1 MGTPTKIVKR
11 DGRVVPFD
19 QARIKRAIEKC
30 FRELPNQTKSDPQS
44 LADVVVELLSGELP
58 KVEQVQDIVER
69 VLQESGEF
77 EAAKRYILYRAEH
90 TKDRERRPIPD
101 SVKQAFKE
109 SESYFPTPLQQ
120 FQFYDKYSRF
130 NYNLGRRE
138 TWVETVDRAM
148 TFLIELSG
156 GQLDEKDYSD
166 IRTYILNMW
175 AMPSMRLIA
184 MAGKAAHRNN
194 ICIYNCFRGNTT
206 FVTDSGVKTLLE
218 KVGETENVLCAD
230 GRWRPAKVSQFG
242 RQDVFKITLMH
253 WNGGKHGDY
262 PIEVFATRNHRWI
275 LADGMETTELRV
287 GDKLLSTDFSK
298 TRESEDMDAVR
309 HGFVFGD
316 GTLTKQNGAS
326 YAQVRLC
333 GKKSELLDVLFPEFG
348 RSYPESYNGDPV
360 VYCGRDNAHWKS
372 VPVSN
377 TPDYVAGFIRGLT
390 LADGY
395 VNPSSGNI
403 RIDTQNESLIQ
414 WIKENAGIA
423 GYKVISEKVYNN
435 ETNYGKRSSPLHQ
448 ILIGDGRGAM
458 LRVESIEWAGEED
471 VFCVT
476 EPVTGTFVLGNGQ
489 VTGNC
494 SYMGVDSIDA
504 FVEALVISMSGCG
517 VGYSVES
524 QYVDKLPSVEP
535 QTGFK
540 HPTFIVPDSSEGW
553 ASALRTGFTAWFG
566 GKDVDFDYSLIRKA
580 GVPLKTKGGR
590 ASGPD
595 PLKYMLGFARERIL
609 SRQGSKLHP
618 LDAHDIMCAIGSASI
633 QGGVRR
639 TALISLFDYDDH
651 EMRNS
656 KTGDFER
663 NNSQR
668 WSANNSAVWPK
679 GITQTE
685 LLDQFLTMVK
695 AHNGEPGIF
704 NRDAANAMKPERR
717 KAWDFGTN
725 PLILAA

>member
-44 LADVVVELLSGELP
+44 LANVVVELLSGELP

-156 GQLDEKDYSD
+156 GQLSEKDYSD
-166 IRTYILNMW
+166 IRTNVLNMW

-184 MAGKAAHRNN
+184 MSGKAAHRNN
-194 ICIYNCFRGNTT
+194 ICIY
-206 FVTDSGVKTLLE
+206 
-218 KVGETENVLCAD
+218 
-230 GRWRPAKVSQFG
+230 
-242 RQDVFKITLMH
+242 
-253 WNGGKHGDY
+253 
-262 PIEVFATRNHRWI
+262 
-275 LADGMETTELRV
+275 
-287 GDKLLSTDFSK
+287 
-298 TRESEDMDAVR
+298 
-309 HGFVFGD
+309 
-316 GTLTKQNGAS
+316 
-326 YAQVRLC
+326 
-333 GKKSELLDVLFPEFG
+333 
-348 RSYPESYNGDPV
+348 
-360 VYCGRDNAHWKS
+360 
-372 VPVSN
+372 
-377 TPDYVAGFIRGLT
+377 
-390 LADGY
+390 
-395 VNPSSGNI
+395 
-403 RIDTQNESLIQ
+403 
-414 WIKENAGIA
+414 
-423 GYKVISEKVYNN
+423 
-435 ETNYGKRSSPLHQ
+435 
-448 ILIGDGRGAM
+448 
-458 LRVESIEWAGEED
+458 
-471 VFCVT
+471 
-476 EPVTGTFVLGNGQ
+476 
-489 VTGNC
+489 NC

-524 QYVDKLPSVEP
+524 QYVDKLPQVEP
-535 QTGFK
+535 QTGIK

-553 ASALRTGFTAWFG
+553 ASALRTGFTAWFS

-717 KAWDFGTN
+717 KAWNFGTN